1 MSKTTRKKASDV
13 WAEEEETA
21 PNSTFNNAVEEAR
34 KLAGPASPGTPEI
47 EVTNAVAATVAPAA
61 PVIQQAPKPT
71 ELPDSQNSSKPEKQ
85 KPDRSGEGY
94 IKTTHRIRDDAFQA
108 LEDMKLL
115 LKRQY
120 GFKRI
125 LLEEIVEE
133 ALLGAKRDLDEHQ
146 EQSFLV
152 QRLRDQKLPESQ

>member
-1 MSKTTRKKASDV
+1 MMSKTTRKKASDV
-13 WAEEEETA
+13 WAEEEETT

-34 KLAGPASPGTPEI
+34 KLAGPASPGIPES
-47 EVTNAVAATVAPAA
+47 EVTNTVAATIAPAA
-61 PVIQQAPKPT
+61 QVIQQAPKPT
-71 ELPDSQNSSKPEKQ
+71 ELPDSQTSSKPEKQ
-85 KPDRSGEGY
+85 KPDRSGDGY
-94 IKTTHRIRDDAFQA
+94 VKTTHRIRDDAFQA

-133 ALLGAKRDLDEHQ
+133 ALLGAKRDLDEHH

-152 QRLRDQKLPESQ
+152 QRLRDQKLPES